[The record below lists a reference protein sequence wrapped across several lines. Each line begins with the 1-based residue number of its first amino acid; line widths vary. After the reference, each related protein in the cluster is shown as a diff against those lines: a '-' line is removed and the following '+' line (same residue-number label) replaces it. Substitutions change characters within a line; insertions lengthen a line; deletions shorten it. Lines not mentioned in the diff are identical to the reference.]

1 MESADVVIAGG
12 GIIGCAL
19 AYQLSKRNV
28 DVLLLERDPR
38 GSQRPGRCAGGVRE
52 QFSSEGNARLQRM
65 SVGMLER
72 FQDEI
77 GHPADFRQIGSL
89 FVLTQ
94 PQQVEDFRHNM
105 EMWQRVGLN
114 DARWVDAT
122 EASRMVPILNVED
135 VLGCTFCPSDGIAS
149 PADVTSGYAAAAR
162 RLGARLKEGV
172 AVPGSAIASG
182 EGPGGRTSAGDI
194 ATPPV
199 FYCAG
204 AWAPSTGRMAGA

>member
-19 AYQLSKRNV
+19 AYQLSRRTV
-28 DVLLLERDPR
+28 DVLLIERETL
-38 GSQRPGRCAGGVRE
+38 GSQSTGMWAVGVRQ
-52 QFSSEGNARLQRM
+52 QFSSEGNVRFQRM
-65 SVGMLER
+65 SVGMLEH

-77 GHPADFRQIGSL
+77 GHPAAFPQIGSL

-122 EASRMVPILNVED
+122 EASGMVPILNVED
-135 VLGCTFCPSDGIAS
+135 GLGCTFCPSDGIAS

-172 AVPGSAIASG
+172 AVTGIDTSSG
-182 EGPGGRTSAGDI
+182 QAQGGRA
-194 ATPPV
+194 
-199 FYCAG
+199 
-204 AWAPSTGRMAGA
+204 